1 MNESRL
7 IEQVLRIINNNYSN
21 IYVIDILDDKV
32 YAFDFNIAN
41 NLYIKGV
48 SSYTDFIESAKRFVY
63 NEDLNDYFGAISLN
77 KLELESQKGNQETKI
92 KYRRL
97 SDSGE
102 YRYNVNIINYLP
114 FDNKKLIFMMS
125 EDVNNRLTDTEEQI
139 DELTKKNQEYQNK
152 LNDEYESI
160 GSAIYEINNA
170 LDLGIN
176 ANNNTRNYI
185 NSVFSKVSNDNPEL
199 NKALAN
205 KMVDSTNYTK
215 PAILIVDDS
224 SIIRNSLKRI
234 FSSNYEIV
242 MAKNGNEAIDIITK
256 NVLNKDNNNHINIVG
271 ILLDLVM
278 PGSDGFVVL
287 DFLKNFNLLKK
298 IPVAIISGDE
308 TKETR
313 RRVYEY
319 DIVDMLEKP
328 FNTENIRKRI
338 GKIIS
343 MYMSSNNLQNIIS
356 THEDDVVDG
365 KYIESLENISIVV
378 NKIVEN
384 AINSMEA
391 LRIKKIVR
399 SIAIGLQSKNPIYN
413 LDSKFIDSMV
423 MYSPLY
429 NIGSLAIPNDSVV
442 SIKSIRETIDYGL
455 IILNNYI
462 KDETELK
469 VASNIVKSSFELYN
483 GTGYP
488 NSLVGNNIPIEA
500 QITNIAVRIVKSNK
514 SFSSVY
520 KSITD
525 TDSSKY
531 NPDLID
537 VLKSIKKEIK
547 EL

>member
-1 MNESRL
+1 MIRVNVMNESRL

-399 SIAIGLQSKNPIYN
+399 SIAIGLHGYVFT
-413 LDSKFIDSMV
+413 FI
-423 MYSPLY
+423 
-429 NIGSLAIPNDSVV
+429 
-442 SIKSIRETIDYGL
+442 
-455 IILNNYI
+455 
-462 KDETELK
+462 
-469 VASNIVKSSFELYN
+469 
-483 GTGYP
+483 
-488 NSLVGNNIPIEA
+488 
-500 QITNIAVRIVKSNK
+500 
-514 SFSSVY
+514 
-520 KSITD
+520 
-525 TDSSKY
+525 
-531 NPDLID
+531 
-537 VLKSIKKEIK
+537 
-547 EL
+547 